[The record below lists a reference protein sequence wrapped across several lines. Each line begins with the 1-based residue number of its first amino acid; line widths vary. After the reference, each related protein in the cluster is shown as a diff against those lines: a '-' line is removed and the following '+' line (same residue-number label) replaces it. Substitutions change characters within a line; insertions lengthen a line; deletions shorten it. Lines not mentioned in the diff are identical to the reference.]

1 MFRSNE
7 INVVIAGLVPAIP
20 INEPPSR
27 LVHRDAR
34 DKPAHEVKEYERDL
48 L

>member
-7 INVVIAGLVPAIP
+7 INIVMAGLVPAMTMHEAP
-20 INEPPSR
+20 WRS
-27 LVHRDAR
+27 VHRDAR
-34 DKPAHEVKEYERDL
+34 DKPTHDVNENERNL